1 MHISTGQGIENSD
14 ITAEEVADSGRPE
27 AEDVEA
33 EEDEEEH
40 AGTKEQGRQISATS
54 M

>member
-1 MHISTGQGIENSD
+1 MRILSSQRVENSD
-14 ITAEEVADSGRPE
+14 TIAEEVAGSESPE